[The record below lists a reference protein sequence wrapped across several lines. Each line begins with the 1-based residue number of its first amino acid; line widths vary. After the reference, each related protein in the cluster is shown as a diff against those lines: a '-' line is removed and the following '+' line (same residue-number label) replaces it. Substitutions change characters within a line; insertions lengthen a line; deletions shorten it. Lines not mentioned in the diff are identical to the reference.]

1 MRNKELQISLFDTYN
16 NVLNLMEENK
26 PEIIELIEE
35 YIDFEA
41 IIPFQFHMHYYRH
54 KGRKRINPLSSFIK
68 AFVLKL
74 LLGLKEDKQLLT
86 LLKFAPELY
95 KFCGFEKFPE
105 ASKLTNFKKDFA
117 DDMKSLFE
125 KLVDI
130 TAPICKEI
138 DAKKSEYLIYDTTGF
153 EPYVAENN
161 PKFFNTR
168 LKSAKEISKS
178 NPDFDAYKGV
188 YSMFPDEAKSAPEA
202 KHQYINGQYCYAF
215 KVGIITDGLGI
226 PRHISVFDNDFKANH
241 PETVSKKTNDPDKD
255 KEIGDSKS
263 LKPVLSDFF
272 KKHPNLSFST
282 FLGDSSFDSYDNYSM
297 LKNDFG
303 FSRICVPLNTR
314 NSKKSSGSFNHFG
327 NPVCPNDGTQFIC
340 LGKSG
345 GINRSQRIKWVC
357 PKSVQKGNTRQCTC
371 QNPCTNSK
379 YGRCVYTYPN
389 KDLRLYPGIE
399 RNTDHWNNLYRHRV
413 LVERCINLFKYS
425 FGLAATKTQNLTT
438 IKFDL
443 FLAGCTQLIGVILA
457 KAVNSLKLYKSLRK
471 LVDSIA

>member
-1 MRNKELQISLFDTYN
+1 
-16 NVLNLMEENK
+16 
-26 PEIIELIEE
+26 
-35 YIDFEA
+35 
-41 IIPFQFHMHYYRH
+41 
-54 KGRKRINPLSSFIK
+54 
-68 AFVLKL
+68 
-74 LLGLKEDKQLLT
+74 
-86 LLKFAPELY
+86 
-95 KFCGFEKFPE
+95 
-105 ASKLTNFKKDFA
+105 
-117 DDMKSLFE
+117 
-125 KLVDI
+125 
-130 TAPICKEI
+130 
-138 DAKKSEYLIYDTTGF
+138 
-153 EPYVAENN
+153 
-161 PKFFNTR
+161 
-168 LKSAKEISKS
+168 
-178 NPDFDAYKGV
+178 
-188 YSMFPDEAKSAPEA
+188 MFPDEAKSAPEA

-226 PRHISVFDNDFKANH
+226 PRHISVFDNDFKVSH

-314 NSKKSSGSFNHFG
+314 NSKKSYGSFNHFG
-327 NPVCPNDGTQFIC
+327 NPVCPYDGTQFIC

-345 GINRSQRIKWVC
+345 GINRSLRIKWVC
-357 PKSVQKGNTRQCTC
+357 PKSVQNGNTRQCTC
-371 QNPCTNSK
+371 QNPCTNPK

-389 KDLRLYPGIE
+389 KNLRLYPGIE

-425 FGLAATKTQNLTT
+425 FGLAAPKTQNLTT

-457 KAVNSLKLYKSLRK
+457 KALNNLKLFKSLRK
-471 LVDSIA
+471 LVDSVA